1 MEAPSSSIDVFPNPK
16 VLLDAEARDCW
27 ELAAW
32 VGQRPS
38 GDPARSFTSLL
49 VALLHA
55 NNALS
60 KWFFRYAR
68 AAGISIEAIHESI
81 KFQPAELRSI
91 REKRER
97 GETPAS
103 REPWTRSTEAIVD
116 SAVGLLNRAN
126 ASELSVRHLLG
137 AYFYY
142 LPEDHLSQMQAWGFD
157 RSREASALLR
167 QVKNRYPSELEIWVT
182 LFSESFKTP
191 PALDANDPLLPSRI
205 SSFAPDTPEG
215 EDQLGIEDDVYALS
229 ALICSTR
236 IDPPLSLGLFGDW
249 GSGKSFFIKQLQK
262 GVAWISEQA
271 RGSDV
276 LQRDLPFFKHV
287 VQIEFN
293 AWNYSA
299 GNLWAALVQHIL
311 DNLRL
316 SKGEDDN
323 LVEARRKRLQSE
335 MELERK
341 VREAAEQKEADAKR
355 KVTAAQNDLELKR
368 KTHEEKITQLAKARA
383 PDVLRTARLDPVTE
397 GKINDLLGDMGMPK
411 VSGSIADFLAAL
423 DGSRAV
429 LRRASAV
436 FGRISR
442 SDRSNFALGLT
453 LVLFGPPVVAIG
465 LGYAVQAISPH
476 ITSIASFTGW
486 LSTMLALA
494 AGWIRNRTTQVS
506 QHIAKVEALQSL
518 AQKRVEAEVENFRA
532 QAASLEQEIRLAR
545 DEVLAAQA
553 HQREV
558 VMQLE
563 KIEAQLNATTPSSV
577 LADFVQERSESDD
590 YRKYLGLPA
599 VIRRDFQSISDMVAM
614 ENKALKEMSSLD
626 QEKLNAE
633 KRINRIV
640 LYIDDLDRC
649 SEELVVE
656 VLQAV
661 HLLLAFRLFVVVVA
675 VDARWVS
682 RSLAKRFPG
691 LLTAE
696 RQGCPLFGSG
706 GDPQFLCGARAQPDQ
721 RSNETNGG
729 NATPDDYLEKIFQI
743 PFWLRPPA
751 ELGVRRMLRSLMEEG
766 LPAGATVVSTG
777 DAVKTS
783 EGAVPPPPV
792 FKHRQH
798 AVDAKSLDITLPELE
813 YIEKLAPLL
822 DRSPRALK
830 RFVNVYRLLKA
841 SLSPEEEDDFLE
853 ENGALGAPFKNVLLL
868 LAVVTGLPRLSD
880 DLIDGLLAAGYRS
893 PGGKAGY
900 VTLGELIESLDA
912 SQKDPNDEAA
922 RLVAWLDQEVGMTWR
937 GANPNMLLNWVP
949 RVSRYSYRLHRG
961 FGF

>member
-1 MEAPSSSIDVFPNPK
+1 MEPPGSSMDVFPNPS
-16 VLLDAEARDCW
+16 VVLDAEARDCW

-38 GDPARSFTSLL
+38 GEPARSFTSLM

-55 NNALS
+55 NNTLS

-68 AAGISIEAIHESI
+68 AAGIGIEAIHESI

-91 REKRER
+91 RERRER

-103 REPWTRSTEAIVD
+103 KEPWTRSTEAIADRAVD
-116 SAVGLLNRAN
+116 LLNRTN
-126 ASELSVRHLLG
+126 ASELGVRHLLG
-137 AYFYY
+137 ACFFH
-142 LPEDHLSQMQAWGFD
+142 LPGDHESQMQAWGFD
-157 RSREASALLR
+157 RSREASALVR
-167 QVKNRYPSELEIWVT
+167 QVRNRYPNEVEIWVT
-182 LFSESFKTP
+182 IFSESFKTP

-236 IDPPLSLGLFGDW
+236 IEPPLSLGLFGDW

-323 LVEARRKRLQSE
+323 LVEARRERLQSE

-341 VREAAEQKEADAKR
+341 VREAAEQKEEGAK
-355 KVTAAQNDLELKR
+355 KKAEAAKKDLELKR
-368 KTHEEKITQLAKARA
+368 KTHEEKIQQLAKARA
-383 PDVLRTARLDPVTE
+383 PDVLRTVRLDPDTE
-397 GKINDLLGDMGMPK
+397 GKINELLVDMGMPE

-423 DGSRAV
+423 DGTRAV
-429 LRRASAV
+429 LKRSSAV

-442 SDRSNFALGLT
+442 RDRGNFAFGLS
-453 LVLFGPPVVAIG
+453 LVLLGPPVVAIG
-465 LGYAVQAISPH
+465 LGHAVQAVSPH

-486 LSTMLALA
+486 LSTTLALA

-518 AQKRVEAEVENFRA
+518 AQKRVEAEVESFRA
-532 QAASLEQEIRLAR
+532 QAASLEQEIQLAR

-553 HQREV
+553 HQREA

-563 KIEAQLNATTPSSV
+563 KIEAQLKATTPSSV
-577 LADFVQERSESDD
+577 LADFVRERSESDD

-614 ENKALKEMSSLD
+614 ENNALKEMSSLN
-626 QEKLNAE
+626 QEALNAE

-696 RQGCPLFGSG
+696 SQRCPLFGSG
-706 GDPQFLCGARAQPDQ
+706 GNAQLLCGARFHPD
-721 RSNETNGG
+721 RRANETNGG

-743 PFWLRPPA
+743 PFWLRPPP

-766 LPAGATVVSTG
+766 LPAGATAVSGG

-783 EGAVPPPPV
+783 EGTVPPPPV
-792 FKHRQH
+792 FKHRKH
-798 AVDAKSLDITLPELE
+798 TVDAKSLDINPQELE
-813 YIEKLAPLL
+813 HIDKLAPLL

-853 ENGALGAPFKNVLLL
+853 DDGALGAPFRNVLLL
-868 LAVVTGLPRLSD
+868 LAVVTGLPRLSG
-880 DLIDGLLAAGYRS
+880 DLIDGLLAIGYRS
-893 PGGKAGY
+893 SGGKAGY
-900 VTLGELIESLDA
+900 TTLGELIESLA
-912 SQKDPNDEAA
+912 ESQKDPRDEAA
-922 RLVAWLDQEVGMTWR
+922 RLVAWLDQEAGLPWR
-937 GANPNMLLNWVP
+937 DADPSMLLSWLP

-961 FGF
+961 FGS